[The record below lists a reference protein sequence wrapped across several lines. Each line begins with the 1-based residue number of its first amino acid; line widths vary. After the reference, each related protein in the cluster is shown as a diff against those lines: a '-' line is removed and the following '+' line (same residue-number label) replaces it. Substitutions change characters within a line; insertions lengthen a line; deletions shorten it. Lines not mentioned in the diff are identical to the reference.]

1 VPTHA
6 SSSAATALPAAGLPI
21 DPGLFK
27 AYDIRGVVERNLTA
41 AAVRAIGAA
50 LGSAAL
56 ERAAAGGAAAARQQI
71 AVGRDGRL
79 SGPML
84 RDALVEG
91 ILGTGVDVVDV
102 GQVATPMLYFANIH
116 LGTGSGVEITGS
128 HNPPEYNGLKMVL
141 GCEALYGAGLQ
152 DLYRRITEGR
162 LVRAAQPGTLRQA
175 DVRQAYL
182 DRIVSDVRLARP
194 LRIVIDCGNGVA
206 GSIAGA
212 LYRALGCTVTE
223 LFCEVDGRFPNH
235 HPDPAHPENLQDL
248 IAAVQR
254 TGAELGLAFDGD
266 GDRLGVVTRSGK
278 IIYPDRQIML
288 FARDVLAA
296 RPGAE
301 IVYDVKCTRHIAP
314 WVRCHGGRPTMW
326 RTGHSLIK
334 ARLRETGA
342 AFAGEMSGHLFFNDR
357 WYGFDDGL
365 YAGARLLEI
374 MARTADPSAE
384 LEALPDSS
392 STPEL
397 HLQTAEGENVRLV
410 ERLRALAQPAPGAP
424 RGFAGAQEIITIDGV
439 RVEYAD
445 GFGLARPSNTT
456 PVVVLRFEADDA
468 AALARI
474 QAEFRLAIAQVAPG
488 VALPF

>member
-1 VPTHA
+1 VTRSTTAAPTP
-6 SSSAATALPAAGLPI
+6 PAAGI

-27 AYDIRGVVERNLTA
+27 AYDIRGVVERNLTRDA
-41 AAVRAIGAA
+41 ARAIGAA
-50 LGSAAL
+50 LGSEAL
-56 ERAAAGGAAAARQQI
+56 ERAMREI

-79 SGPML
+79 SGPWL
-84 RDALVEG
+84 RDALIEG
-91 ILGTGVDVVDV
+91 IRSTGVNVVDI
-102 GQVATPMLYFANIH
+102 GQVATPMLYFATYH
-116 LGTGSGVEITGS
+116 LGTHSGVEITGS

-141 GCEALYGAGLQ
+141 AGEALYGEGLQ
-152 DLYRRITEGR
+152 ALYRRIVTGR
-162 LVRAAQPGTLRQA
+162 LVQAPVAGALRSV

-182 DRIVSDVRLARP
+182 DRIVDRSQGGVQLARP
-194 LRIVIDCGNGVA
+194 MKIVIDCGNGVA
-206 GSIAGA
+206 GSVAGD
-212 LYRALGCTVTE
+212 LYRSLGCQVTE
-223 LFCEVDGRFPNH
+223 LFCEVDGNFPNH

-254 TGAELGLAFDGD
+254 TDAELGLAFDGD
-266 GDRLGVVTRSGK
+266 GDRLGVVTRNGR

-301 IVYDVKCTRHIAP
+301 IVFDVKCTRHIAP
-314 WVRCHGGRPTMW
+314 WVRRFGGRPTMW

-334 ARLRETGA
+334 ARLRESGA

-374 MARTADPSAE
+374 LSRVADPSAE
-384 LEALPDSS
+384 LEALPDAS

-397 HLQTAEGENVRLV
+397 QLATAEGENVRLV
-410 ERLRALAQPAPGAP
+410 ERLRALTADPLLAA
-424 RGFAGAQEIITIDGV
+424 RHFAGAQEFITIDGI

-445 GFGLARPSNTT
+445 GFALARPSNTT
-456 PVVVLRFEADDA
+456 PVVVLRFEADNP

-474 QAEFRLAIAQVAPG
+474 QGVFRAAIAAVAPG
-488 VALPF
+488 VQLPF

>member
-1 VPTHA
+1 VTTP
-6 SSSAATALPAAGLPI
+6 PAASAHPAPPVAI
-21 DPGLFK
+21 DRGLFK

-41 AAVRAIGAA
+41 EAAQAIGAA
-50 LGSAAL
+50 LGSEAL
-56 ERAAAGGAAAARQQI
+56 ARSVAEI

-79 SGPML
+79 SGPWL
-84 RDALVEG
+84 RDALIAG
-91 ILGTGVDVVDV
+91 IRSTGVNVVDV
-102 GQVATPMLYFANIH
+102 GLVATPMLYFATYH
-116 LGTGSGVEITGS
+116 LKTTSGVEITGS
-128 HNPPEYNGLKMVL
+128 HNPPEYNGLKIVL
-141 GCEALYGAGLQ
+141 AGEALYGEGLQ
-152 DLYRRITEGR
+152 RLYRRIVAGE
-162 LVRAAQPGTLRQA
+162 LVRAAVPGALRSV
-175 DVRQAYL
+175 DIRQAYL
-182 DRIVSDVRLARP
+182 DRIIDPQQGGVRLARP
-194 LRIVIDCGNGVA
+194 LKIVIDCGNGVA
-206 GSIAGA
+206 GAVAGD
-212 LYRALGCTVTE
+212 LYRSLGCAVTE
-223 LFCEVDGRFPNH
+223 LFCEVDGNFPNH

-248 IAAVQR
+248 IAAVQS

-266 GDRLGVVTRSGK
+266 GDRLGVVTRGGK

-301 IVYDVKCTRHIAP
+301 IVFDVKCTRHIAP
-314 WVRCHGGRPTMW
+314 WVRALGGRPTMW

-374 MARTADPSAE
+374 LSRSADPSAE
-384 LEALPDSS
+384 LEALPDAT

-397 HLQTAEGENVRLV
+397 QLKTAEGENVRLV
-410 ERLRALAQPAPGAP
+410 ERLLALAADP
-424 RGFAGAQEIITIDGV
+424 AGAQRHFPGVQEVITIDGI

-456 PVVVLRFEADDA
+456 PVVVLRFEADNA
-468 AALARI
+468 AALERI
-474 QAEFRLAIAQVAPG
+474 QAGFRAAIVRVAPD
-488 VALPF
+488 AQLPF

>member
-1 VPTHA
+1 VA
-6 SSSAATALPAAGLPI
+6 SDLGAGGI
-21 DPGLFK
+21 DAGLFK
-27 AYDIRGVVERNLTA
+27 AYDIRGVVDRNLTVG
-41 AAVRAIGAA
+41 AVRAIGAA
-50 LGSAAL
+50 LGSEAHA
-56 ERAAAGGAAAARQQI
+56 RAVPGTVPEI

-79 SGPML
+79 SGPAL

-91 ILGTGVDVVDV
+91 IRSTGAGVADI
-102 GQVATPMLYFANIH
+102 GQTATPMLYFASIH

-128 HNPPEYNGLKMVL
+128 HNPPEYNGLKVVL
-141 GCEALYGAGLQ
+141 AGEALHGEGLQ
-152 DLYRRITEGR
+152 SLYRRI
-162 LVRAAQPGTLRQA
+162 VRGDLLRARAPGALRSV

-182 DRIVSDVRLARP
+182 DRILGDVRLARP
-194 LRIVIDCGNGVA
+194 LRIAIDCGNGVA
-206 GSIAGA
+206 GAIAGD
-212 LYRALGCTVTE
+212 LYRGLGCEVTE

-248 IAAVQR
+248 IGAVRR
-254 TGAELGLAFDGD
+254 TGAEVGLAFDGD
-266 GDRLGVVTRSGK
+266 GDRLGVVTRSGH

-288 FARDVLAA
+288 FARDILAA

-301 IVYDVKCTRHIAP
+301 VIYDVKCTRHIAP
-314 WVRCHGGRPTMW
+314 WVRALGGRPTMW

-374 MARTADPSAE
+374 LSREADPSAV
-384 LEALPDSS
+384 LEALPDAT

-397 HLQTAEGENVRLV
+397 QIKTAEGENVRLV
-410 ERLRALAQPAPGAP
+410 ERLRALAAPAAGP
-424 RGFAGAQEIITIDGV
+424 RSAFAGAREFITIDGI

-474 QAEFRLAIAQVAPG
+474 QGEFRLAIAQAAPG
-488 VALPF
+488 VAVPF